1 MKLYLY
7 IFVSKYNIEKK
18 DIIKDLLFDTANI
31 ILEFDNNTIIDI
43 FNINDDL
50 KINYKVLY
58 HKKFDLLSHYNKIL
72 LDNNNNNNNKY
83 YVILTEE
90 EDEELR
96 IYEEIIEYIN
106 NFDDIEVEININYY
120 KEKTIKEIKQE
131 IYIESGCN
139 VVVFNRKWK
148 ILEEF
153 IEEFKKRD
161 YIEKYKYKDV
171 FIEKLE
177 NMITDKFITKI
188 LI

>member
-31 ILEFDNNTIIDI
+31 ILEFENNTIIDI
-43 FNINDDL
+43 FKMNDEL

-72 LDNNNNNNNKY
+72 LDNNNNNNNY